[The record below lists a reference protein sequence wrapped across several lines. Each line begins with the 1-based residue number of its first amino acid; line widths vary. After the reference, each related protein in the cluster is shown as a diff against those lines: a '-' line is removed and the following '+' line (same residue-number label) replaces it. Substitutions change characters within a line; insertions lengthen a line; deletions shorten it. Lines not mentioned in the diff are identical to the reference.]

1 MRSYLL
7 AFALVCVCSCGGGGS
22 SGGAS
27 QNPAGGSSGS
37 SANATASG
45 ADDNEALVTTKVI
58 DGYIQ
63 GANVYID
70 FNWNLQ
76 QDEGEPSAVDN
87 GNGDYE
93 FPYENGEFDAIN
105 EISLP
110 ALSSGSK

>member
-1 MRSYLL
+1 MRSFLL
-7 AFALVCVCSCGGGGS
+7 AFAVVLVCSCGGGGAS
-22 SGGAS
+22 SGGTS
-27 QNPAGGSSGS
+27 QNPTGGSGGS
-37 SANATASG
+37 SANAAASN
-45 ADDNEALVTTKVI
+45 ANDNEALVSAKVI

-93 FPYENGEFDAIN
+93 FP
-105 EISLP
+105 
-110 ALSSGSK
+110 

>member
-1 MRSYLL
+1 MLL
-7 AFALVCVCSCGGGGS
+7 PEGPVKIQRIGSGGS
-22 SGGAS
+22 SAI
-27 QNPAGGSSGS
+27 SGVN
-37 SANATASG
+37 AN
-45 ADDNEALVTTKVI
+45 DNEPLVSAKVI

-93 FPYENGEFDAIN
+93 FPYKNGEFDAIDDVV
-105 EISLP
+105 LP
-110 ALSSGSK
+110 ALSDGYKWPKCQSGL

>member
-1 MRSYLL
+1 MRL
-7 AFALVCVCSCGGGGS
+7 
-22 SGGAS
+22 
-27 QNPAGGSSGS
+27 
-37 SANATASG
+37 SA
-45 ADDNEALVTTKVI
+45 KVI

-93 FPYENGEFDAIN
+93 FPYKNGEFDARN
-105 EISLP
+105 YFCLSDGYKWLQRRPRNGLKLVFCTSSKFYQHLSLHR
-110 ALSSGSK
+110 SFGRG